1 MFHKHKGRL
10 GTPNVWESNP
20 IFIYHHCEHREH
32 YEYTVLLVV
41 FYLYCNY
48 Y

>member
-20 IFIYHHCEHREH
+20 IFIEHHCEHREH
-32 YEYTVLLVV
+32 YEYGPLSGLLSI
-41 FYLYCNY
+41 L
-48 Y
+48 